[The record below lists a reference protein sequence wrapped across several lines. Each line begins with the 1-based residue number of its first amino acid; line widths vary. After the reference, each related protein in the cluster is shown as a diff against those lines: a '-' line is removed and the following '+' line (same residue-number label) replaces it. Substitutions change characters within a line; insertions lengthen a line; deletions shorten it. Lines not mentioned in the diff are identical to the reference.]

1 MVWGDYRDRMQSREI
16 VVIISMPIKSFL
28 IIPVQGK
35 ESLFPVSRHQN

>member
-1 MVWGDYRDRMQSREI
+1 MAWEDYRDRMQCREI
-16 VVIISMPIKSFL
+16 VVIISMPIKSFS

>member
-1 MVWGDYRDRMQSREI
+1 MAWEDYRDRMQCREI

-35 ESLFPVSRHQN
+35 ESLFVVQRRRN